1 MWMQTECCEGY
12 KVRGLQEQRD
22 SGWRITTWPEGKDFP
37 GKQHLVKDGVFY
49 KLNPDTAPSPTEW
62 QKARFGDVDLDVDPT
77 EKQAV
82 LTLVKK
88 WDARVLVSSNP
99 FPPQ

>member
-1 MWMQTECCEGY
+1 MA
-12 KVRGLQEQRD
+12 
-22 SGWRITTWPEGKDFP
+22 TWPEGKDLP
-37 GKQHLVKDGVFY
+37 EKQHLVKDRVFY
-49 KLNPDTAPSPTEW
+49 KLDPDTAPSPTEW
-62 QKARFGDVDLDVDPT
+62 QKARFGDGDLDVDPT

-88 WDARVLVSSNP
+88 WDARVLISSNP